1 MTYRLLRD
9 AACKAAL
16 YHGWLIVAAAFFVA
30 AFGFGLGFYGPGIY
44 LLALAARH
52 GWSAAELSLPITAY
66 YILGAALLFFRVG
79 AWFERYGARAV
90 VTTGVV
96 AMACGLA
103 LLAAVG
109 RLWQVYAAFAVMSL
123 GWVTMSGAAAAIIVA
138 PWFER
143 RRGLAVGWALNGG
156 SAGGIV
162 FAPLLTWLIARLGF
176 AMALDVAAASM
187 LAILAPV
194 AGLVLRRKGA
204 GEADRADGADA
215 ERPQSSAAPSD
226 WRRLTVLRSPAFV
239 TISVPFALGM
249 VAQVG
254 FLTHQMAFLAPRIGA
269 QAAGWGISLTT
280 AAAVLGRIATGCIV
294 DRFNRRAVACINFL
308 VQAVAMTILATTV
321 TQWALYLGC
330 MLFGLGVGNVTL
342 LPALIVQQEFP
353 KHHFSR
359 IVSLVVAI
367 NQFSFAF
374 GPSLLGELQ
383 RAAGD
388 YALALAACLV
398 MQVTAALVV
407 AWPRPR
413 TAAD

>member
-1 MTYRLLRD
+1 MTCHLRRD
-9 AACKAAL
+9 TACKPPL
-16 YHGWLIVAAAFFVA
+16 YHGWLIVAGAFLVA

-44 LLALAARH
+44 LLALEARH

-66 YILGAALLFFRVG
+66 YVLGAALLFFRVG
-79 AWFERYGARAV
+79 AWFERCGARAV
-90 VTTGVV
+90 VTMGAV

-103 LLAAVG
+103 LLSAVG
-109 RLWQVYAAFAVMSL
+109 RLWHVYAAFAVMSL
-123 GWVTMSGAAAAIIVA
+123 GWATMSGAAIALIVA

-143 RRGLAVGWALNGG
+143 RRGLAVGWGLNGG

-162 FAPLLTWLIARLGF
+162 FAPLLTVLIARLGF
-176 AMALDVAAASM
+176 AIALDVAAAAM
-187 LAILAPV
+187 LAILVPV
-194 AGLVLRRKGA
+194 AGLVLRRKRV
-204 GEADRADGADA
+204 GEADPADGANVD
-215 ERPQSSAAPSD
+215 RPPSAAAPSD
-226 WRRLTVLRSPAFV
+226 WRRLTVLRSPAFL

-249 VAQVG
+249 IAQVG

-269 QAAGWGISLTT
+269 EAAGWGISLTT

-294 DRFNRRAVACINFL
+294 DRVDRRAVACINFL
-308 VQAVAMTILATTV
+308 AQALAMAILAIAAP
-321 TQWALYLGC
+321 QWALYLGC
-330 MLFGLGVGNVTL
+330 ALFGLGVGNVTL

-353 KHHFSR
+353 EHYFSR
-359 IVSLVVAI
+359 VVSLVVAI

-374 GPSLLGELQ
+374 GPSLLGQLQ
-383 RAAGD
+383 RAAGG

-413 TAAD
+413 MAAG